1 MHRVAPV
8 RRVLTGILPWTGLDL
23 MPPIR
28 LDERKDDSD
37 AAERSPSP
45 RPVALARVGPASHN
59 TREDPVSGGRDLV
72 GWAVLAAF
80 VIGWGIVLL
89 VRVRHRRRPR
99 TSARAQI
106 TLPRQPPRPGD
117 AAEHDLTALRHHRGD
132 LPIATEAALP
142 PVRMPDLFPG
152 VPDTHLLTSCPTV
165 DVPDGPM
172 PLRDWLRHFAG
183 PDAWSQ
189 VVLRFY
195 ARAAADPDI
204 AGYFTRVDI
213 DQLQRHFLAALMIVS
228 GQGVT
233 VGVVRRM
240 HTAHAAVRNTTTGQP
255 ITDTTWNA
263 VIGALAGV
271 LGELGTPPATL
282 VALATTLAPI
292 RAAIVSEP
300 GLPAR

>member
-1 MHRVAPV
+1 M
-8 RRVLTGILPWTGLDL
+8 
-23 MPPIR
+23 
-28 LDERKDDSD
+28 
-37 AAERSPSP
+37 
-45 RPVALARVGPASHN
+45 
-59 TREDPVSGGRDLV
+59 SGGRDLV

-132 LPIATEAALP
+132 LPIATEAAVP

-300 GLPAR
+300 GVPAR

>member
-1 MHRVAPV
+1 M
-8 RRVLTGILPWTGLDL
+8 
-23 MPPIR
+23 
-28 LDERKDDSD
+28 
-37 AAERSPSP
+37 
-45 RPVALARVGPASHN
+45 
-59 TREDPVSGGRDLV
+59 SGGRDLV

-80 VIGWGIVLL
+80 VIGWGILLL

-132 LPIATEAALP
+132 LPIATEAAVP

-165 DVPDGPM
+165 DLPDGPM

-189 VVLRFY
+189 VVLRF
-195 ARAAADPDI
+195 ARAAADPNI
-204 AGYFTRVDI
+204 AGTRVDI

-263 VIGALAGV
+263 VIGDLAGV
-271 LGELGTPPATL
+271 LGELRTPPATL

-300 GLPAR
+300 GVPAR